1 MKLLLSGEGP
11 TDLGLCGSQQSE
23 CAGPDVQHGPM
34 TRLLVALLEHLNP
47 WGYSLEDF
55 PDSFLYASKAKLVEI
70 AKSNQNP
77 RGMRLRGKKAGAETR
92 YFFDNAK
99 ALGVRAKQLANELS
113 DCVIAIFFRDVD
125 GTHKHPG
132 QWEVKVKSVHDGFV
146 AAEFQLGVP
155 MLPKP
160 KSEAWLLCIATGQ
173 SGNSCATLEALPG
186 NDDSPNSAKKQLD
199 AALGEHLNAADLAA
213 WVDAQQAIDF
223 TRLRTMPSFASF
235 EDSLKAAIQA
245 AR

>member
-1 MKLLLSGEGP
+1 MRLLLSGEGP
-11 TDLGLCGSQQSE
+11 SDLGLCVSQQSE
-23 CAGPDVQHGPM
+23 CAGRDVQHGPM
-34 TRLLVALLEHLNP
+34 TRLLVALLDHLDP

-55 PDSFLYASKAKLVEI
+55 PDSFLYVSKAKLMEI

-77 RGMRLRGKKAGAETR
+77 RGMRLRGKKTGAETR
-92 YFFDNAK
+92 YFFDNAQ
-99 ALGVRAKQLANELS
+99 ALGARAKQLANELA

-125 GTHKHPG
+125 GTHNHPG
-132 QWEVKVKSVHDGFV
+132 QWGDKVKSVQDGFV

-160 KSEAWLLCIATGQ
+160 KSEAWLLCMAAGQ
-173 SGNSCATLEALPG
+173 PGNSCAALEALPG
-186 NDDSPNSAKKQLD
+186 NDDSPNSAKTQLD
-199 AALGEHLNAADLAA
+199 AALGEHLNASDLAA

-223 TRLRTMPSFASF
+223 IRLRKMPSFAIF
-235 EDSLKAAIQA
+235 EDSLKAAIQT

>member
-11 TDLGLCGSQQSE
+11 SDLGLCGSQQSE

-34 TRLLVALLEHLNP
+34 TRLLVALLEQLNP

-55 PDSFLYASKAKLVEI
+55 PDSFLYVSKAKLVEI
-70 AKSNQNP
+70 AKANQNP
-77 RGMRLRGKKAGAETR
+77 RGMRLRGKKTGAETR

-99 ALGVRAKQLANELS
+99 ALGARAKQLADELS
-113 DCVIAIFFRDVD
+113 DSVIAIFFRDVD
-125 GTHKHPG
+125 GTLNHPG
-132 QWEVKVKSVHDGFV
+132 QWEDKVKSVQDGFRH
-146 AAEFQLGVP
+146 AEFQLGVP

-160 KSEAWLLCIATGQ
+160 KSEAWLLCMATGQ
-173 SGNSCATLEALPG
+173 PGNSCAALEGLPG
-186 NDDSPNSAKKQLD
+186 NDDSDNSAKKQLK

-213 WVDAQQAIDF
+213 WVNAQHAIDF
-223 TRLRTMPSFASF
+223 TRLRTMPSFAAF
-235 EDSLKAAIQA
+235 EDSLTAAIQA